1 MQQSNESCCNVALV
15 KFLAEFLRTTP
26 TAAQDDRVFPLD
38 TFSLYKHYF
47 VLTQHELGEGCNAY
61 LKKKG
66 THPLCRLYGVTSRDG
81 RKDCNNRDSLAHRM
95 RGPIKAG
102 GEETL
107 GLISVRE
114 CPLPLSICSSGE
126 RQQAV
131 YLFSP
136 SFNTSR
142 PMDRPDKILLSHPST
157 PVFLVLSG
165 RYLDWQE

>member
-1 MQQSNESCCNVALV
+1 MIVS
-15 KFLAEFLRTTP
+15 FLWIPFHSTNIILCWHNMNWAKAVMRIW
-26 TAAQDDRVFPLD
+26 
-38 TFSLYKHYF
+38 
-47 VLTQHELGEGCNAY
+47 
-61 LKKKG
+61 KKKKEA
-66 THPLCRLYGVTSRDG
+66 THPLRRLYGVTSRDG

-114 CPLPLSICSSGE
+114 CPPPLSICCSGE

-136 SFNTSR
+136 SFNTNR